1 MAAEWRRRLS
11 ALLWL
16 LLLLLAVYRFEWLEG
31 FLSEAFGSKQVFR
44 QRATLPEYMLQHL
57 GLVLFSAAISTALG
71 LTLGLAVRFRALS
84 EFREPLLRAATFLQ
98 TVPSAAVLALSVPM
112 LGYGQTPVVIALVF
126 YGLLPILR
134 NTIQGLDAVPGQ
146 VLLAADGMGM
156 TPAQR
161 LLRVQLPLA
170 MPAILAG
177 IRTTVIINISAAT
190 LGAAVG
196 AGGLGVLIVNGI
208 RSMDVTMIIKGA
220 LPVSLLALLASSLFD
235 MLASSL
241 FDMLEKRRG
250 ED

>member
-84 EFREPLLRAATFLQ
+84 EVREPLLRAATFLQ

-235 MLASSL
+235 ML
-241 FDMLEKRRG
+241 EKRRG

>member
-208 RSMDVTMIIKGA
+208 RSMDVTMIIKGV

-235 MLASSL
+235 ML
-241 FDMLEKRRG
+241 EKRRG

>member
-196 AGGLGVLIVNGI
+196 AGGLGVLIANGI

-235 MLASSL
+235 ML
-241 FDMLEKRRG
+241 EKRRG

>member
-71 LTLGLAVRFRALS
+71 LTLGLAIRFRALS

-177 IRTTVIINISAAT
+177 IRTSVIINISAAT

-235 MLASSL
+235 ML
-241 FDMLEKRRG
+241 EKRRG

>member
-112 LGYGQTPVVIALVF
+112 LGYGQTSVVIALVF

-235 MLASSL
+235 ML
-241 FDMLEKRRG
+241 EKRRG

>member
-84 EFREPLLRAATFLQ
+84 EFCEPLLRAATLLQ

-235 MLASSL
+235 ML
-241 FDMLEKRRG
+241 EKRRG

>member
-84 EFREPLLRAATFLQ
+84 EFREPLLRAATLLQ

-235 MLASSL
+235 V
-241 FDMLEKRRG
+241 LEKRRG

>member
-235 MLASSL
+235 ML
-241 FDMLEKRRG
+241 DKRRG

>member
-235 MLASSL
+235 ML
-241 FDMLEKRRG
+241 EKRSG

>member
-57 GLVLFSAAISTALG
+57 VLVLFSAVLSMVLG

-112 LGYGQTPVVIALVF
+112 LGYGQTPVVMALVF

-235 MLASSL
+235 MLES
-241 FDMLEKRRG
+241 KK
-250 ED
+250 

>member
-16 LLLLLAVYRFEWLEG
+16 LLLLLAVYRFKWLEG

-235 MLASSL
+235 ML
-241 FDMLEKRRG
+241 EKRRG

>member
-235 MLASSL
+235 ML
-241 FDMLEKRRG
+241 EKRRE

>member
-57 GLVLFSAAISTALG
+57 GLVLLSAAISTALG

-126 YGLLPILR
+126 YGLLPIMR

-235 MLASSL
+235 ML
-241 FDMLEKRRG
+241 EKRRG

>member
-196 AGGLGVLIVNGI
+196 AGGL
-208 RSMDVTMIIKGA
+208 A
-220 LPVSLLALLASSLFD
+220 Y
-235 MLASSL
+235 
-241 FDMLEKRRG
+241 
-250 ED
+250 

>member
-98 TVPSAAVLALSVPM
+98 PVPSAAVLALSVPM
-112 LGYGQTPVVIALVF
+112 LGYGQTSVVIALVF

-235 MLASSL
+235 ML
-241 FDMLEKRRG
+241 EKRRG